1 MKNTKTLFTIGALT
15 ALGGAYLLRA
25 LTAHRRPRPVPRNL
39 LWGKYNVQL
48 PGDGVGDLFHRR
60 YSVVIDRPQIKGRA
74 LMDRIKT
81 DFPEFCPKLLAD
93 FKKTLGQPH
102 IMRVGDEYSIGILGP
117 WNGEVRVAEVGK
129 TQFTFVTLEGH
140 PEAGQITFAL
150 VGEPTRPGAIRFEI
164 NSWARSR
171 DVLVNLSYEGIKIGK
186 EVQKNV
192 WSTFCEQV
200 VAASGGERVGEIEVV
215 TEKHT
220 RDGEVT
226 PLV

>member
-1 MKNTKTLFTIGALT
+1 MKHTKLIATLGTLVAV
-15 ALGGAYLLRA
+15 GGAYALRA
-25 LTAHRRPRPVPRNL
+25 LNAHRRPRPVAREL
-39 LWGKYNVQL
+39 LWGKHDVQL
-48 PGDGVGDLFHRR
+48 PEDGVGDLFHRR
-60 YSVVIDRPQIKGRA
+60 YSVVIDHPRLKRQA

-93 FKKTLGQPH
+93 FKKTQGHPQ

-117 WNGEVRVAEVGK
+117 WNGEVRVTEVGK

-150 VGEPTRPGAIRFEI
+150 VQEPTRPSAIRFEI

-171 DVLVNLSYEGIKIGK
+171 DALVNLSYEGIKIGK

-192 WSTFCEQV
+192 WSSFCEQV
-200 VAASGGERVGEIEVV
+200 VVASGGEQVGDIEVV
-215 TEKHT
+215 TEQHT

-226 PLV
+226 PIV